1 MAKNTLLWSI
11 VGVGALVA
19 IRAVRRR
26 NRQIDFRDKVVVITG
41 GSRGL
46 GLVMAR
52 QLAREGARLALCA
65 RTQEALDAAATELRT
80 YGAEV
85 YVQRCDLTDKIQL
98 DSFFDAVNQQLG
110 PVDVLIN
117 NAGVIMAGPYINTT
131 DDDFRDTMNI
141 NFWSA
146 YYTINAV
153 LPDMQ
158 ARKAG
163 RIVNVASIGGKVSIP
178 HLLPY
183 SASKFALVG
192 YSEGLRAEVARDNI
206 FVTTI
211 CPGLIRTGSPR
222 QALVRGQHEKEYAWF
237 KIGDSLPGLTVSAER
252 VAAEIIEAARYGEA
266 ERIISLPAKFA
277 AAIHGLFPSLTTDA
291 LALINTL
298 LPDPSS
304 AGESSPLRQGKE
316 LETPLSQSVLTTLTN
331 EAAERN
337 NELIQ

>member
-19 IRAVRRR
+19 FRAMQRR
-26 NRQIDFRDKVVVITG
+26 NRQISFRDKVVVITG

-46 GLVMAR
+46 GLVLAR
-52 QLAREGARLALCA
+52 QLAQEGARLAICA
-65 RTQEALDAAATELRT
+65 RTQETLDLAADELRT
-80 YGAEV
+80 YGGDV
-85 YVQRCDLTDKIQL
+85 YAHRCDLTDKAQI
-98 DSFFDAVNQQLG
+98 DAFFDAISQELG
-110 PVDVLIN
+110 PVDMLIN
-117 NAGVIMAGPYINTT
+117 NAGIIMAGPYTNTT
-131 DDDFRDTMNI
+131 DDDFHDAMNT

-146 YYTINAV
+146 YHAINAV

-163 RIVNVASIGGKVSIP
+163 RIVNVASFGGKVSIP

-192 YSEGLRAEVARDNI
+192 YSEGLRAEMARDTI

-237 KIGDSLPGLTVSAER
+237 KLGDSLPGLSVSAEK
-252 VAAEIIEAARYGEA
+252 VAAEIIEAARYGDA
-266 ERIISLPAKFA
+266 ERIVSLPAKFA
-277 AAIHGLFPSLTTDA
+277 GAVHGLFPGLTTDV
-291 LALINTL
+291 LAFINTL
-298 LPDPSS
+298 LPDP
-304 AGESSPLRQGKE
+304 AGHYTALKQGKD
-316 LETPLSQSVLTTLTN
+316 LETAVSQNALTTLTE
-331 EAAERN
+331 EAAQRN
-337 NELIQ
+337 NELV